1 MEAQKSNKVWEPEL
15 PQSFGVIDLISSRA
29 MMRLIQFQD
38 TVSAL

>member
-15 PQSFGVIDLISSRA
+15 LQSFGVIHLISSRA
-29 MMRLIQFQD
+29 VMRLIQFQD